1 MAAKCCRNLAL
12 LLGLLPAAL
21 AAHAAT
27 AAHWSQPRHH
37 VEHGQASFYAA
48 SLHGRRT
55 ASGRRFDQRKLTAAH
70 PDLPF
75 GTEVRVTNLENGRSV
90 QVEIID
96 RGPFTGHRAID
107 LSRAAAQRIGLTR
120 ETGLAPVLIE
130 AIAPWIKGPTA
141 STAGWSMQQ
150 AHAQQHG
157 IEIESKPLDHC
168 LVSFPE
174 RPAPV
179 ASRSC

>member
-1 MAAKCCRNLAL
+1 MAARCCRNLAL

-27 AAHWSQPRHH
+27 AAHWSQPRPH

-130 AIAPWIKGPTA
+130 AIAPWIKGR
-141 STAGWSMQQ
+141 
-150 AHAQQHG
+150 
-157 IEIESKPLDHC
+157 PLA
-168 LVSFPE
+168 
-174 RPAPV
+174 RPAG
-179 ASRSC
+179 R

>member
-1 MAAKCCRNLAL
+1 MAATCCRNLAL
-12 LLGLLPAAL
+12 LIGLLPATL

-27 AAHWSQPRHH
+27 AADWSLPLGH

-48 SLHGRRT
+48 SLHGKRT

-70 PDLPF
+70 PNLPF
-75 GTEVRVTNLENGRSV
+75 GSEVRVTNLENGRSV

-107 LSRAAAQRIGLTR
+107 LSRAAARRIGLTR

-130 AIAPWIKGPTA
+130 GVAP
-141 STAGWSMQQ
+141 
-150 AHAQQHG
+150 
-157 IEIESKPLDHC
+157 
-168 LVSFPE
+168 
-174 RPAPV
+174 
-179 ASRSC
+179 